1 MNRCLCNRHADLDRH
16 GRGTWLSPDIS
27 PDGGTLVFE
36 LLGDLFTVDTR
47 GGSAHALTT
56 GMAFDSQ
63 PVFSPTV
70 MTSPSSVTGPA
81 PRTSGSSGRR
91 LESPATDDT
100 RRQFGLCL
108 ARMERGR
115 QVDLR
120 VALPLR
126 IQWLRVVA
134 GRRGERCYET
144 PDPGEEGFRHA
155 ARASFERAGCIPV
168 GRRQIPL
175 LRAPHR

>member
-1 MNRCLCNRHADLDRH
+1 MRCVVAIGSILMSAAAIAAH
-16 GRGTWLSPDIS
+16 GSNAEESLPLQPARQISIDTDEGTWLSPDIS

-81 PRTSGSSGRR
+81 PRTSGSSG
-91 LESPATDDT
+91 PT
-100 RRQFGLCL
+100 
-108 ARMERGR
+108 AR
-115 QVDLR
+115 V
-120 VALPLR
+120 
-126 IQWLRVVA
+126 
-134 GRRGERCYET
+134 
-144 PDPGEEGFRHA
+144 PGN
-155 ARASFERAGCIPV
+155 
-168 GRRQIPL
+168 
-175 LRAPHR
+175 